1 MKIIFRLIVILFP
14 LIFLGQEGELPNKEP
29 RRPSPPISEPKTSQQ
44 KVSSPTSAL
53 EIQGNRLVSLDPAC
67 NACKGAP
74 ITLQV
79 HNKSSR
85 KLPLYFSTG
94 EVTSTPSGKDFNAKI
109 LFVPLEGEDDHENS
123 KKTTVAAGETFK
135 LRASVVGT
143 LNQGTW
149 EITLLNQGKPFGK
162 FKVLNSPVTFNVKP
176 DVADATNVELKF
188 TRGERT
194 GITIKNE
201 DAISYMVECFYTIGA
216 VSAPCKLGN
225 TEKPDQ
231 QIEQPND
238 FKTSPKGSTAV
249 HVVPH
254 PATKAEQ
261 ENPSNQQTAGSND
274 FKVSS
279 KGSTV
284 VYVDPDRQWFEHAQ
298 AQGQWDKA
306 GAWLHV
312 LRGLI
317 SDSRGDGQLTIRL
330 RSNNCGSDLAAP
342 VKIFKFKSSLFGY
355 SDETRQI
362 SGFVIV
368 FLVLFAGAMLSVLA
382 NLLLPGAARRLKV
395 KEELAVVSRKVSD
408 LSMDLD
414 SRVRVPL
421 GVERARLSTRLEE
434 LGTVSP
440 DFSTAIAEIEKD
452 VAGQKIR
459 LDVLEKMELVVRRYW
474 KMRREGRLPMSL
486 TQEIDDIRQQATDV
500 LARSEPKDADLQ
512 NAQLLIQEIEKR
524 ISNIDQA
531 NPALAQ
537 QLVGRFQKLQDD
549 MGDRVIANS
558 PTLQKLQSALPE
570 LFLKLKAVL
579 PKAEDIRP
587 PDYVELDTTVS
598 QLEIVNRYN
607 ALEKNPVDDNQRNRL
622 GAYRNKLLA
631 LLRQTGWD
639 ALNQAR
645 SLIQQL
651 EENVLP
657 EDVAKAVEDKQ
668 VEIEADRNLIYQFE
682 SVGFRLLFLN
692 KAISASTARREFT
705 TKWDFGDN
713 LTERGGWV
721 SHYFTNPTMLS
732 NVMPWSQAIG
742 RLSIGFITAY
752 LIIGLPVA
760 WFVEGME
767 VSRWVLVLAGLIS
780 LALAVVVIP
789 FTPLGREF
797 WLAIKKTWNSNLG
810 KRETDPQYLRPPYTL
825 TAFLTQPDGAP
836 LPHTVDKALEV
847 YKTARTRLPAS
858 FWVEATRF
866 AITLLIV
873 LVGLV
878 TGAKEQLLKLDVFPA
893 LAAIFMIGFGANE
906 VKKLFTQN
914 PQG

>member
-1 MKIIFRLIVILFP
+1 MKIIFRLLVIMFP
-14 LIFLGQEGELPNKEP
+14 LIFLGQDGELPNKEP
-29 RRPSPPISEPKTSQQ
+29 YRTAVISPQLRQQAPKSRPSSPP
-44 KVSSPTSAL
+44 SPL
-53 EIQGNRLVSLDPAC
+53 EIRGNGVLSLDPAC

-79 HNKSSR
+79 HNKSSQEI
-85 KLPLYFSTG
+85 PLALSIG
-94 EVTSTPSGKDFNAKI
+94 EVTSTPTGKDFNAQVS
-109 LFVPLEGEDDHENS
+109 FVPLDAEGHEEQ
-123 KKTTVAAGETFK
+123 KKKTVAAREIFN
-135 LRASVVGT
+135 LRVSVMGT
-143 LNQGTW
+143 LDQGAW
-149 EITLLNQGKPFGK
+149 EVALINQGKLFGK
-162 FKVLNSPVTFNVKP
+162 IKVLNSPVSFNVKP
-176 DVADATNVELKF
+176 DVADATNAEVKF
-188 TRGERT
+188 TLGEKT
-194 GITIKNE
+194 SVTIKNE
-201 DAISYMVECFYTIGA
+201 DAVSYMMECFYSIGA
-216 VSAPCKLGN
+216 VSAPCKPGN
-225 TEKPDQ
+225 PEQPDQ
-231 QIEQPND
+231 QIERTND
-238 FKTSPKGSTAV
+238 FKASSKGSTAV
-249 HVVPH
+249 DVNPH
-254 PATKAEQ
+254 SAQKTDQ
-261 ENPSNQQTAGSND
+261 ENPPNQQPEEPND

-279 KGSTV
+279 RGSTV
-284 VYVDPDRQWFEHAQ
+284 VYVDPNLQWFEHAQ
-298 AQGQWDKA
+298 ARGQWDKA
-306 GAWLHV
+306 GALLHV

-330 RSNNCGSDLAAP
+330 RSNDCRSDRAAP
-342 VKIFKFKSSLFGY
+342 VKIFKFKSSLFAY

-382 NLLLPGAARRLKV
+382 NLLLPGAARRLNV
-395 KEELAVVSRKVSD
+395 KEQLAVVSRKVSD

-440 DFSTAIAEIEKD
+440 DFSTAITEIEKD
-452 VAGQKIR
+452 VAGLKAR
-459 LDVLEKMELVVRRYW
+459 LDILERMELVVRRYL

-486 TQEIDDIRQQATDV
+486 TQEIDDIREQATDV
-500 LARSEPKDADLQ
+500 LARSEPKDTDLQ

-524 ISNIDQA
+524 ISNIDQP

-537 QLVGRFQKLQDD
+537 KLVARFQKLRQDMSD
-549 MGDRVIANS
+549 DVIRSS
-558 PTLQKLQSALPE
+558 PTLQTLRFDLGE
-570 LFLKLKAVL
+570 LFARLKVE
-579 PKAEDIRP
+579 PSKAEDIKP
-587 PDYVELDTTVS
+587 ADYLELDTTVS
-598 QLEIVNRYN
+598 QLAIVNRFN
-607 ALEKNPVDDNQRNRL
+607 ALEQNPVDDNQRNRL

-631 LLRQTGWD
+631 LLRQPEWD

-645 SLIQQL
+645 SLTQQL

-657 EDVAKAVEDKQ
+657 EDVSKAVEDKQ
-668 VEIEADRNLIYQFE
+668 VEVEADRNLIYQFE
-682 SVGFRLLFLN
+682 SVGFRLIFLN

-713 LTERGGWV
+713 LTERGEWV

-732 NVMPWSQAIG
+732 NVMPWSQAAM

-760 WFVEGME
+760 WFANGME
-767 VSRWVLVLAGLIS
+767 VSLWVLVLAGLIS

-789 FTPLGREF
+789 FTPLGRKF
-797 WLAIKKTWNSNLG
+797 WLAIKKASHSNLD
-810 KRETDPQYLRPPYTL
+810 KREIDPQYLRSPYTL
-825 TAFLTQPDGAP
+825 KTFLAHPDGAT
-836 LPHTVDKALEV
+836 LPHTVDKVLEV

-878 TGAKEQLLKLDVFPA
+878 TGAKEQLLKLDVLPA

-914 PQG
+914 P